1 MSASGSVQAPSA
13 SKSDPR
19 SRPRANAFAPEPP
32 AQRRP
37 GTTRYHARDWG
48 VWRHD
53 IAINSVWAL
62 PGFGT
67 AGGEDLRQRRGAAV
81 CSAAPQDSV
90 ARLPTFRSSRGH
102 QASASFSVLEP
113 LRLRHVA
120 GPYEAYS
127 GAAASGTREIVP
139 VL

>member
-32 AQRRP
+32 ASGDP
-37 GTTRYHARDWG
+37 VPHVIMPD

-67 AGGEDLRQRRGAAV
+67 AGGEDLRQRMGAAV